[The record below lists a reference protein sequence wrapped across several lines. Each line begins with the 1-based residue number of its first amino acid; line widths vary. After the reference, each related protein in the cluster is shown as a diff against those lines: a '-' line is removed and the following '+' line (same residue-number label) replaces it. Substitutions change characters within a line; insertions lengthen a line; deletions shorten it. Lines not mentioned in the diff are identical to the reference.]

1 MGWAVI
7 EMCETFVNLDIV
19 VPNQTRYLRLVGAIA
34 EQLAKELDVQE
45 DTRDTL
51 AFHLNLALTEAVA
64 NAIQYSSAAN
74 STDSVRICFS
84 VEDAYLS
91 VRVYD
96 HGGGFD
102 LAALPMPEFDEL
114 RERGRGIFFIR
125 SVMDSVQ
132 YHRTDSGNVLEMRKK
147 IA

>member
-1 MGWAVI
+1 MGWAGI
-7 EMCETFVNLDIV
+7 EMCETIVNLDIV
-19 VPNQTRYLRLVGAIA
+19 VPNQTRYLRFVGAIA
-34 EQLAKELDVQE
+34 EQLAKELDVPE
-45 DTRDTL
+45 ETRDTL

-74 STDSVRICFS
+74 SADSVRISFS
-84 VEDAYLS
+84 VKDAYLS
-91 VRVYD
+91 VRVFD
-96 HGGGFD
+96 HGTGFD
-102 LAALPMPEFDEL
+102 LAALPTPEFDEL

-132 YHRTDSGNVLEMRKK
+132 YHKTDSGNVLEMRKK

>member
-1 MGWAVI
+1 MGWAGI
-7 EMCETFVNLDIV
+7 EMCETIVNLDIV
-19 VPNQTRYLRLVGAIA
+19 VPNQTRYLRFVGAIA
-34 EQLAKELDVQE
+34 EQLAKELDVPE
-45 DTRDTL
+45 ETRDTL

-74 STDSVRICFS
+74 SPDSVRISFS
-84 VEDAYLS
+84 VEDANLS
-91 VRVYD
+91 VRVFD
-96 HGGGFD
+96 HGEGFD
-102 LAALPMPEFDEL
+102 LAALPTPEFDEL

-132 YHRTDSGNVLEMRKK
+132 YHKTELGNVLEMRKK

>member
-1 MGWAVI
+1 MI
-7 EMCETFVNLDIV
+7 EMCETIVNLDIV
-19 VPNQTRYLRLVGAIA
+19 VPNETRYLRLVGAIA

-45 DTRDTL
+45 DQRETL

-64 NAIQYSSAAN
+64 NAIQYTSGAN
-74 STDSVRICFS
+74 AKDTVRICLT
-84 VEDAYLS
+84 VEGAYLS
-91 VRVYD
+91 VRVFD
-96 HGGGFD
+96 HGRGFD
-102 LAALPMPEFDEL
+102 FAAVPSPDFDEL

-132 YHRTDSGNVLEMRKK
+132 YRKTDSGNVLEMRKK

>member
-1 MGWAVI
+1 
-7 EMCETFVNLDIV
+7 MCETIVNLDIV

-34 EQLAKELDVQE
+34 EELARELEVEE
-45 DTRDTL
+45 DKRDTL

-64 NAIQYSSAAN
+64 NAIQYSVAAHAD
-74 STDSVRICFS
+74 DSIRICLS

-91 VRVYD
+91 VRVFD
-96 HGGGFD
+96 HGEGFD
-102 LAALPMPEFDEL
+102 LAAVPTPDFDEL

-132 YHRTDSGNVLEMRKK
+132 YHKTDSGNVLEMRKK

>member
-1 MGWAVI
+1 MGWAGI
-7 EMCETFVNLDIV
+7 EMCETIVNLDIV
-19 VPNQTRYLRLVGAIA
+19 VPNQTRYLRFVGAIA
-34 EQLAKELDVQE
+34 EQLAKELDVPE
-45 DTRDTL
+45 ETRDTL

-74 STDSVRICFS
+74 SPDSVRISFS
-84 VEDAYLS
+84 VEDANLS
-91 VRVYD
+91 VRVFD
-96 HGGGFD
+96 HGEGFD
-102 LAALPMPEFDEL
+102 LAALPTPEFDEL

-132 YHRTDSGNVLEMRKK
+132 YHKTESGNVLEMRKK

>member
-1 MGWAVI
+1 MGWAGI
-7 EMCETFVNLDIV
+7 EMCETIVNLDIV
-19 VPNQTRYLRLVGAIA
+19 VPNQTKYLRFIGAVA
-34 EQLAKELDVQE
+34 EQLAKELDVPE
-45 DTRDTL
+45 ETRDTL

-74 STDSVRICFS
+74 SADSVRISFS
-84 VEDAYLS
+84 VKDANLS
-91 VRVYD
+91 VRVFD

-102 LAALPMPEFDEL
+102 LAALPTPELDEL
-114 RERGRGIFFIR
+114 HERGRGIFFIR

-132 YHRTDSGNVLEMRKK
+132 YHKTDSGNVLEMRKK

>member
-1 MGWAVI
+1 MGWAGI
-7 EMCETFVNLDIV
+7 EMCETIVNLDIV
-19 VPNQTRYLRLVGAIA
+19 VPNQTRYLRFIGAIA
-34 EQLAKELDVQE
+34 EQLAKELDVPE
-45 DTRDTL
+45 ETRDTL

-74 STDSVRICFS
+74 SADSVRISFS
-84 VEDAYLS
+84 VKDAYLS
-91 VRVYD
+91 VRVFD
-96 HGGGFD
+96 HGTGFD
-102 LAALPMPEFDEL
+102 LAALPTPEFDEL

-132 YHRTDSGNVLEMRKK
+132 YHKTDSGNVLEMRKK

>member
-1 MGWAVI
+1 
-7 EMCETFVNLDIV
+7 MCETIVNLDIV
-19 VPNQTRYLRLVGAIA
+19 VPNQTKYLRFIGAVA
-34 EQLAKELDVQE
+34 EQLAKELDVPE
-45 DTRDTL
+45 ETRDTL

-74 STDSVRICFS
+74 SADSVRISFS
-84 VEDAYLS
+84 VKDANLS
-91 VRVYD
+91 VRVFD

-102 LAALPMPEFDEL
+102 LAALPTPELDEL
-114 RERGRGIFFIR
+114 HERGRGIFFIR

-132 YHRTDSGNVLEMRKK
+132 YHKTDSGNVLEMRKK

>member
-1 MGWAVI
+1 MGWAGI
-7 EMCETFVNLDIV
+7 EMCETIVNLDIV
-19 VPNQTRYLRLVGAIA
+19 VPNQTRYLRFVGAIA
-34 EQLAKELDVQE
+34 EQLAKELDVPE
-45 DTRDTL
+45 ETRDTL

-74 STDSVRICFS
+74 SADSVRISFS
-84 VEDAYLS
+84 VEDSNLS
-91 VRVYD
+91 VRVFD
-96 HGGGFD
+96 HGEGFD
-102 LAALPMPEFDEL
+102 LAALPTPEFDEL

-132 YHRTDSGNVLEMRKK
+132 YHKTESGNVLEMRKK

>member
-1 MGWAVI
+1 
-7 EMCETFVNLDIV
+7 MCETVVNLDIV
-19 VPNQTRYLRLVGAIA
+19 VPNQTRYLRFVGAIA
-34 EQLAKELDVQE
+34 EQLAKELDVPE

-74 STDSVRICFS
+74 SPDSVRISFS
-84 VEDAYLS
+84 VEDANLS
-91 VRVYD
+91 VRVFD
-96 HGGGFD
+96 HGEGFD
-102 LAALPMPEFDEL
+102 LAALPTPEIDEL

-132 YHRTDSGNVLEMRKK
+132 YHKTESGNVLEMRKK

>member
-1 MGWAVI
+1 VI
-7 EMCETFVNLDIV
+7 EMCETIVNLDIV
-19 VPNQTRYLRLVGAIA
+19 VPNETRYLRLVGAIA
-34 EQLAKELDVQE
+34 EQLAKELDIQE
-45 DTRDTL
+45 DQRETF

-74 STDSVRICFS
+74 AKDTVRICLS

-91 VRVYD
+91 ARVFD
-96 HGGGFD
+96 HGRGFD
-102 LAALPMPEFDEL
+102 FAAVPSPDFDEL

-132 YHRTDSGNVLEMRKK
+132 YRRTDSGNVLEMRKK

>member
-1 MGWAVI
+1 MI
-7 EMCETFVNLDIV
+7 EMCETIVNLDIV
-19 VPNQTRYLRLVGAIA
+19 VPNETRYLRLVGAIA
-34 EQLAKELDVQE
+34 EQLAKELDIQE
-45 DTRDTL
+45 DQRETF

-74 STDSVRICFS
+74 AKDTVRICLS

-91 VRVYD
+91 ARVFD
-96 HGGGFD
+96 HGRGFD
-102 LAALPMPEFDEL
+102 FAAVPSPDFDEL

-132 YHRTDSGNVLEMRKK
+132 YRRTDSGNVLEMRKK

>member
-1 MGWAVI
+1 VI
-7 EMCETFVNLDIV
+7 EMCETIVNLDIV
-19 VPNQTRYLRLVGAIA
+19 VPNETRYLRLVGAIA
-34 EQLAKELDVQE
+34 EQLAKELDIQE
-45 DTRDTL
+45 DQRETF

-74 STDSVRICFS
+74 AKDTVRICLS

-91 VRVYD
+91 ARVFD
-96 HGGGFD
+96 HGRGFD
-102 LAALPMPEFDEL
+102 FAAVPSPDFDEL

-132 YHRTDSGNVLEMRKK
+132 YRKTDSGNVLEMRKK

>member
-1 MGWAVI
+1 MGWAGI
-7 EMCETFVNLDIV
+7 EMCETIVNLDIV
-19 VPNQTRYLRLVGAIA
+19 VPNQTKYLRFIGAVA
-34 EQLAKELDVQE
+34 EQLAKELDVPE
-45 DTRDTL
+45 ETRDTL

-74 STDSVRICFS
+74 SPDSVRISFS
-84 VEDAYLS
+84 VEDANLS
-91 VRVYD
+91 VRVFD
-96 HGGGFD
+96 HGEGFD
-102 LAALPMPEFDEL
+102 LAALPTPEFDEL

-132 YHRTDSGNVLEMRKK
+132 YHKTDSGNVLEMRKK

>member
-1 MGWAVI
+1 MGWAGI
-7 EMCETFVNLDIV
+7 EMCETIVNLDIV
-19 VPNQTRYLRLVGAIA
+19 VPNQTRYLRFVGAIA
-34 EQLAKELDVQE
+34 EQLAKELDVPE
-45 DTRDTL
+45 ETRDTL

-74 STDSVRICFS
+74 SADSVRISFS
-84 VEDAYLS
+84 VKDAYLS
-91 VRVYD
+91 VRVFD
-96 HGGGFD
+96 HGRGFD
-102 LAALPMPEFDEL
+102 LAALPTPEFDEL

-132 YHRTDSGNVLEMRKK
+132 YHKTDSGNVLEMRKK

>member
-1 MGWAVI
+1 
-7 EMCETFVNLDIV
+7 MCETIVNLDIV
-19 VPNQTRYLRLVGAIA
+19 VPNQTRYLRFVGAIA
-34 EQLAKELDVQE
+34 EQLAKELDVPE
-45 DTRDTL
+45 ETRDTL

-74 STDSVRICFS
+74 SPDSVRISFS
-84 VEDAYLS
+84 VEDANLS
-91 VRVYD
+91 VRVFD
-96 HGGGFD
+96 HGEGFD
-102 LAALPMPEFDEL
+102 LAALPTPEFDEL

-132 YHRTDSGNVLEMRKK
+132 YHKTESGNVLEMRKK

>member
-1 MGWAVI
+1 MEWAGI
-7 EMCETFVNLDIV
+7 EMCETIVNLDIV
-19 VPNQTRYLRLVGAIA
+19 VPNQTKYLRFIGAVA
-34 EQLAKELDVQE
+34 EQLAKELDVPE
-45 DTRDTL
+45 ETRDTL

-74 STDSVRICFS
+74 SADSVRISFS
-84 VEDAYLS
+84 VKDANLS
-91 VRVYD
+91 VRVFD

-102 LAALPMPEFDEL
+102 LAALPTPELDEL
-114 RERGRGIFFIR
+114 HERGRGIFFIR

-132 YHRTDSGNVLEMRKK
+132 YHKTDSGNVLEMRKK

>member
-1 MGWAVI
+1 MGWAGI
-7 EMCETFVNLDIV
+7 EMCETIVNLDIV
-19 VPNQTRYLRLVGAIA
+19 VPNQTRYLRFIGAVA
-34 EQLAKELDVQE
+34 EQLAKELDVPE

-74 STDSVRICFS
+74 STDSVRISFS
-84 VEDAYLS
+84 LEDADLF
-91 VRVYD
+91 VRVFD

-102 LAALPMPEFDEL
+102 LAALPTPAFDEL

-132 YHRTDSGNVLEMRKK
+132 YHKTESGNVLEMRKK

>member
-1 MGWAVI
+1 MGWAGI
-7 EMCETFVNLDIV
+7 EMCETIVNLDIV
-19 VPNQTRYLRLVGAIA
+19 VPNQTRYLRFVGAIA
-34 EQLAKELDVQE
+34 EQLAKELDVPE
-45 DTRDTL
+45 ETRDTL

-74 STDSVRICFS
+74 SPDSVRISFS
-84 VEDAYLS
+84 VEDANLS
-91 VRVYD
+91 VRVFD
-96 HGGGFD
+96 HGEGFD
-102 LAALPMPEFDEL
+102 LAALPTPEFDEL

-132 YHRTDSGNVLEMRKK
+132 YHKTDSGNVLEMRKK

>member
-7 EMCETFVNLDIV
+7 EMCGTIVNLDIV

-45 DTRDTL
+45 DKRDTL

-64 NAIQYSSAAN
+64 NAIQYSSGAG
-74 STDSVRICFS
+74 SSDSVRICLS
-84 VEDAYLS
+84 VEDSYLS
-91 VRVYD
+91 IRVFD
-96 HGGGFD
+96 HGRGFD
-102 LAALPMPEFDEL
+102 LAALPTPDFDEL

-132 YHRTDSGNVLEMRKK
+132 YHKTDSGNVLEMRKK

>member
-1 MGWAVI
+1 
-7 EMCETFVNLDIV
+7 MCETIVNLDIV
-19 VPNQTRYLRLVGAIA
+19 VPNQTRYLRFVGAIA
-34 EQLAKELDVQE
+34 EQLAKELDVPE
-45 DTRDTL
+45 ETRDTL

-74 STDSVRICFS
+74 SADSVRISFS
-84 VEDAYLS
+84 VKDAYLS
-91 VRVYD
+91 VRVFD
-96 HGGGFD
+96 HGTGFD
-102 LAALPMPEFDEL
+102 LAALPTPEFDEL

-132 YHRTDSGNVLEMRKK
+132 YHKTDSGNVLEMRKK

>member
-1 MGWAVI
+1 MI
-7 EMCETFVNLDIV
+7 EMCETIVNLDIV
-19 VPNQTRYLRLVGAIA
+19 VPNETRYLRLVGAIA
-34 EQLAKELDVQE
+34 EQLAKELDIQE
-45 DTRDTL
+45 DQRETL

-74 STDSVRICFS
+74 AKDTVRICLS

-91 VRVYD
+91 VRVFD
-96 HGGGFD
+96 HGRGFD
-102 LAALPMPEFDEL
+102 FAAVPSPDFDEL

-132 YHRTDSGNVLEMRKK
+132 YRKTDSGNVLEMRKK

>member
-1 MGWAVI
+1 
-7 EMCETFVNLDIV
+7 MCETVVNLDIV
-19 VPNQTRYLRLVGAIA
+19 VPNQTRYLRFVGAIA
-34 EQLAKELDVQE
+34 EQLAKELDVPE
-45 DTRDTL
+45 ETRDTL

-74 STDSVRICFS
+74 SADSVRISFS
-84 VEDAYLS
+84 VEDSNLS
-91 VRVYD
+91 VRVFD
-96 HGGGFD
+96 HGRGFD
-102 LAALPMPEFDEL
+102 LAALPTPEFDEL

-132 YHRTDSGNVLEMRKK
+132 YHKTESGNVLEMRKK

>member
-1 MGWAVI
+1 MGWAGI
-7 EMCETFVNLDIV
+7 EMCETIVNLDIV
-19 VPNQTRYLRLVGAIA
+19 VPNQTKYLRFIGAVA
-34 EQLAKELDVQE
+34 EQLAKELDVPE
-45 DTRDTL
+45 ETRDTL

-74 STDSVRICFS
+74 SADSVRISFS
-84 VEDAYLS
+84 VKDANLS
-91 VRVYD
+91 VRVFD

-102 LAALPMPEFDEL
+102 LAALPTPELDEL
-114 RERGRGIFFIR
+114 HERGRGIFFSR

-132 YHRTDSGNVLEMRKK
+132 YHKTDSGNVLEMRKK

>member
-1 MGWAVI
+1 
-7 EMCETFVNLDIV
+7 MCETIVNLDIV

-34 EQLAKELDVQE
+34 EQLAKELDVKE
-45 DTRDTL
+45 DQRDTL
-51 AFHLNLALTEAVA
+51 AYHLNLALTEAVA
-64 NAIQYSSAAN
+64 NAIQYSAP
-74 STDSVRICFS
+74 TDSNDTVRICLA
-84 VEDAYLS
+84 VDDGYLS
-91 VRVYD
+91 VRVFD

-102 LAALPMPEFDEL
+102 LDAVPWTDLDEL

-132 YHRTDSGNVLEMRKK
+132 YHKTESGNVLEMRKK